1 MAYCGA
7 RDKIIFTG
15 NAPQEAQC
23 MVDAFARR
31 FLEPRGMEIH
41 TVAHFM
47 EDAEAIM
54 MAGNCAVIFVEQLM
68 SSKIKDIEALNGFL
82 VRPKCGGSRCHCV

>member
-1 MAYCGA
+1 
-7 RDKIIFTG
+7 
-15 NAPQEAQC
+15 
-23 MVDAFARR
+23 
-31 FLEPRGMEIH
+31 MEIH

-82 VRPKCGGSRCHCV
+82 VRQNAAVAGAIVFDSVS